1 MDAGWLEDT
10 EVVEVVR
17 GNVEDTV
24 VGTVVVW
31 DTVVVVDVEDTVVVV
46 GIGPVVVGDIEQDKE
61 FDELK
66 VVGNT
71 AAEVGE
77 GIEVGDTEQVVE
89 DMEWNN
95 QDYSLADLDIVDQ
108 DQAFVSVVYHQL
120 GRVET

>member
-24 VGTVVVW
+24 VGTVVVWDTVVVVVVW

-77 GIEVGDTEQVVE
+77 GIEVGDTE
-89 DMEWNN
+89 
-95 QDYSLADLDIVDQ
+95 
-108 DQAFVSVVYHQL
+108 
-120 GRVET
+120 